1 MRTNLQKTGGEWD
14 LNMINIGGSCSIP
27 KNTINC
33 ILEPLSAPV
42 RRKIKE
48 WQGRKDLEYIDVTGS
63 NKTKSIIVAGKFVF
77 ASSISMEALVRRFE
91 KNADE

>member
-1 MRTNLQKTGGEWD
+1 MKLNNL
-14 LNMINIGGSCSIP
+14 INIGGNCNIP

-33 ILEPLSAPV
+33 ILEPGSAPV

-48 WQGRKDLEYIDVTGS
+48 WQGRQDLEYIDITGN
-63 NKTKSIIVAGKFVF
+63 NKTKTVIVAGKFVF
-77 ASSISMEALVRRFE
+77 ASSVSMEALVRRFE